1 MISHSV
7 CSSTPFSVEL
17 DICRGCVTI
26 KRVQEDRG
34 QDASDENSNGR
45 GDGRPGWQRNLWAIW
60 FAELVAIVGF
70 AVVIPLL
77 PLYVRD
83 LGVEGEQQVAIW
95 SGAVFSA
102 QAVTMAI
109 FGPIW
114 GALSD
119 RYGRKVMVERAMF
132 GGTVIMALMGLA
144 QSPFQLVA
152 LRAIQGGLTGTV
164 TAARALVA
172 TTAPKDRAGYALGML
187 QMAVYIG
194 ATAGPSLGGVIA
206 DTVGYRQAFFVTSGL
221 LLIAAVAVVIF
232 VREPPRPAQAAVNPD
247 SARGEGT
254 ATLRS
259 QALNHLSPVLHSAPI
274 LAVLGVGMLVQSA
287 ARMAQPTFPLFVETV
302 APAGARVAT
311 ITGLIIGA
319 GAVGGAIGG
328 WRLGALGDRVG
339 YRVVM
344 ISCAFASVVFYV
356 PQSLVPTWIWLVPL
370 QLGAGFSMGGMLASI
385 GASLATL
392 SPDGREGLV
401 YGVEATAV
409 SIAKAVGPAAGSVTA
424 AWFGL
429 WTPFVA
435 AALVFGLGG
444 MVALERLPD
453 LRARESPGNTGARER
468 TETAVGTRCDAP
480 SRCRKARET
489 GRP

>member
-1 MISHSV
+1 MRKNQAETKE
-7 CSSTPFSVEL
+7 TPGETS
-17 DICRGCVTI
+17 
-26 KRVQEDRG
+26 
-34 QDASDENSNGR
+34 
-45 GDGRPGWQRNLWAIW
+45 WQQNLWAIW
-60 FAELVAIVGF
+60 FAELVAIIGF

-83 LGVEGEQQVAIW
+83 LGVEGERQVAMW

-119 RYGRKVMVERAMF
+119 RYGRKIMVERAMF
-132 GGTVIMALMGLA
+132 GGTIIMALMGLA
-144 QSPFQLVA
+144 QSPLQLVA
-152 LRAIQGGLTGTV
+152 LRAVQGGLTGTV

-172 TTAPKDRAGYALGML
+172 TTAPKDRAGYALGTL

-194 ATAGPSLGGVIA
+194 ATAGPTLGGVIA
-206 DTVGYRQAFFVTSGL
+206 DSVGYRAAFFVTSAL
-221 LLIAAVAVVIF
+221 LLTAATAVVIF
-232 VREPPRPAQAAVNPD
+232 VKEPDRSAPAVAAGNGSGSDEKV
-247 SARGEGT
+247 
-254 ATLRS
+254 TLHS
-259 QALNHLSPVLHSAPI
+259 QVLNHLSPVLKSAPI

-287 ARMAQPTFPLFVETV
+287 ARMAQPTLPLFVETV
-302 APAGARVAT
+302 APGGARIAT

-319 GAVGGAIGG
+319 SAIGGAIGG

-344 ISCAFASVVFYV
+344 VGCALASVLFYA
-356 PQSLVPTWIWLVPL
+356 PQSLVPTWVWLLPL
-370 QLGAGFSMGGMLASI
+370 QLGAGFAMGGILASI

-409 SIAKAVGPAAGSVTA
+409 SIAKAVGPAAGSMTA

-429 WTPFVA
+429 WAPFLG
-435 AALVFGLGG
+435 AALVFALGG
-444 MVALERLPD
+444 AAALRRLPD
-453 LRARESPGNTGARER
+453 LRAREPASDTGTRER
-468 TETAVGTRCDAP
+468 ERTAVGTPCEAP
-480 SRCRKARET
+480 SGCGKGGEPR
-489 GRP
+489 

>member
-1 MISHSV
+1 M
-7 CSSTPFSVEL
+7 
-17 DICRGCVTI
+17 
-26 KRVQEDRG
+26 KRDR
-34 QDASDENSNGR
+34 SPGR
-45 GDGRPGWQRNLWAIW
+45 QNEGAANWQQNLWAIW

-102 QAVTMAI
+102 QAVTMAL

-144 QSPFQLVA
+144 QSPLQLVI
-152 LRAIQGGLTGTV
+152 LRAVQGALTGTV

-172 TTAPKDRAGYALGML
+172 TTAPKDRAGYALGTL

-194 ATAGPSLGGVIA
+194 ATAGPALGGVVA
-206 DTVGYRQAFFVTSGL
+206 DTVGYRTAFFITSAL
-221 LLIAAVAVVIF
+221 LLVAAVTVVIF
-232 VREPPRPAQAAVNPD
+232 VKEPDASTQVVPLANVDGGHQK
-247 SARGEGT
+247 T
-254 ATLRS
+254 TLRS
-259 QALNHLSPVLHSAPI
+259 QIANHLSPVLESAPI

-287 ARMAQPTFPLFVETV
+287 ARMAQPTLPLFVEAV
-302 APAGARVAT
+302 APTGARVAT
-311 ITGLIIGA
+311 ITGIIIGA
-319 GAVGGAIGG
+319 SAIGGAIGG

-339 YRVVM
+339 YRVVL
-344 ISCAFASVVFYV
+344 IGCAIASVLFYA
-356 PQSLVPTWIWLVPL
+356 PQSLVGSWVWLMPL
-370 QLGAGFSMGGMLASI
+370 QLGAGFAMGGILSSI

-429 WTPFVA
+429 WAPFVA
-435 AALVFGLGG
+435 AALVFALGG
-444 MVALERLPD
+444 FAAIRRLPE
-453 LRARESPGNTGARER
+453 LRPGKPASEARTRQPDR
-468 TETAVGTRCDAP
+468 TAVGKPCEASSGCGKSGDP
-480 SRCRKARET
+480 
-489 GRP
+489 G

>member
-1 MISHSV
+1 M
-7 CSSTPFSVEL
+7 P
-17 DICRGCVTI
+17 
-26 KRVQEDRG
+26 EDPG
-34 QDASDENSNGR
+34 EDVPSKNSDP
-45 GDGRPGWQRNLWAIW
+45 GDDGKTGWQRNLWAIW

-95 SGAVFSA
+95 SGAVISA

-172 TTAPKDRAGYALGML
+172 TTAPKDRAGYALGTL

-206 DTVGYRQAFFVTSGL
+206 DTVGYRQAFFVTSAL
-221 LLIAAVAVVIF
+221 LLTAAVTVVIF
-232 VREPPRPAQAAVNPD
+232 VKEPSRPANAVANPGNGG
-247 SARGEGT
+247 SNGK

-259 QALNHLSPVLHSAPI
+259 QALNHLSPVLESAPI

-319 GAVGGAIGG
+319 GAVGGALGG

-339 YRVVM
+339 YRVVL
-344 ISCAFASVVFYV
+344 IACAFTSVVFYV
-356 PQSLVPTWIWLVPL
+356 PQSLVPTWIWLIPL

-401 YGVEATAV
+401 YGVEATGV

-429 WTPFVA
+429 WAPFVA

-444 MVALERLPD
+444 VAALERLPD
-453 LRARESPGNTGARER
+453 LRARESPGSTEGREP
-468 TETAVGTRCDAP
+468 TDTPVGTHCDAA
-480 SRCRKARET
+480 SHCGDARET